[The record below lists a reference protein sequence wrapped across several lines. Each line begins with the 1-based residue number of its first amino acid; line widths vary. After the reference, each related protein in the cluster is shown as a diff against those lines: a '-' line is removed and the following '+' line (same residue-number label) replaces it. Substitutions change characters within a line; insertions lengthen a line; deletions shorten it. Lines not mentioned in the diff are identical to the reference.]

1 MLFMYSKNSA
11 RTRLRLLEPRELFE
25 QRPRHPGEWGCR
37 GPNIWAMLCAAR
49 DGNVSKIQRLLKKDP
64 NLVRA
69 EFWYTQPIHF
79 AVREGHLEAVR
90 VLLDAGADPTW
101 VRYAGEELAT
111 VARDR
116 GHENVA
122 KFIEEER
129 RQRNVS
135 SEEHEIHR
143 AADAGNLARVRS
155 LVETTPSVVHLR
167 DPNGRTPLHR
177 AVQSGDLDT
186 VRYLVDHGAD
196 VDALQASGNVYVKT
210 NSRPVNVA
218 FWRNSRGG
226 KPGMDW
232 MMIGFLLGRGAK
244 DSITLAAAKGSLER
258 VKQFLNEDPKLIRFA
273 EPDGT
278 RPLTGASMGNHLEVV
293 NLLLTRGADPNWPEG
308 RNAPG
313 GAALWWASRLGFVE
327 VCKALLEKGA
337 DPNAGVESGGSA
349 IGGAKDKELRALM
362 YRYGGKLDAND
373 FGWEGNIEALAPLAE
388 KDPEGVAHSGCGTI
402 FTAVVSSGNWNMLH
416 MLLKKG
422 VRVPKVVTGCR
433 SYLWRKPEMTRVLL
447 EHGMDPNL
455 PDWQNA
461 TPLHNI
467 CTQDE
472 YCRYH
477 KKKQK
482 EWFALVD
489 LFLEFGANINAIDE
503 EYRSTPLGWAARFG
517 LKEMVELLLKRGAHP
532 NRAGASWATPLA
544 WAEKRGHKEIAA
556 ILRKHGC

>member
-1 MLFMYSKNSA
+1 M
-11 RTRLRLLEPRELFE
+11 RTRNSRNRTGLRILKPRELE
-25 QRPRHPGEWGCR
+25 EERPAHPGEWGCR
-37 GPNIWAMLCAAR
+37 GTDIWAMLCAAV
-49 DGNVSKIQRLLKKDP
+49 DGDVPKIRRLLKKDP

-101 VRYAGEELAT
+101 IRYAGEELAT
-111 VARDR
+111 VSRDR
-116 GHENVA
+116 GHEKVA
-122 KFIEEER
+122 RLIEEAR
-129 RQRNVS
+129 RERNVS
-135 SEEHEIHR
+135 SEENEVHR
-143 AADAGNLARVRS
+143 AAESGDLARVRA
-155 LVETTPSVVHLR
+155 LVETDPSVVRLR

-177 AVQSGDLDT
+177 AVLTGNLDM
-186 VRYLVDHGAD
+186 VRYLLDHGAE
-196 VDALQASGNVYVKT
+196 VDALHPSGNVYVKT
-210 NSRPVNVA
+210 SARPINVA
-218 FWRNSRGG
+218 FWNNSRWAR
-226 KPGMDW
+226 PGMDW

-244 DSITLAAAKGSLER
+244 DSITLAASTGSLER
-258 VKQFLNEDPKLIRFA
+258 VKRFLDEDPKLIRYA

-278 RPLTGASMGNHLEVV
+278 RPLTAAATGNHLDVV
-293 NLLLTRGADPNWPEG
+293 KLLLARGTDPNWPEG
-308 RNAPG
+308 RYAPK
-313 GAALWWASRLGFVE
+313 GAALWWAARKGFVE

-337 DPNAGVESGGSA
+337 DPNAGMESGGSA

-362 YRYGGKLDAND
+362 FQYGGKLDAND

-388 KDPEGVAHSGCGTI
+388 KEPEGVAHSGCGTI
-402 FTAVVSSGNWNMLH
+402 FTAVVSRADWNMLH

-455 PDWQNA
+455 PDWQHV

-472 YCRYH
+472 YCRFH
-477 KKKQK
+477 KKKEK

-489 LFLEFGANINAIDE
+489 LFLEFGADINAIDE
-503 EYRSTPLGWAARFG
+503 EYRSTPLGWAARHG
-517 LKEMVELLLKRGAHP
+517 LKDMVKLLLKGGANP
-532 NRAGASWATPLA
+532 NRAAASWATPLA
-544 WAEKRGHKEIAA
+544 WATKRGHKAIAA
-556 ILRKHGC
+556 ILRKHGARK